1 MSPSISAG
9 TKRGR
14 PDPAAFLGLDL
25 GLLRLGESEECQD
38 RPEALGASPAF
49 ETLRIDLT
57 DGDLDRAAEPSI
69 SDTASEAARDIDLS
83 SCR

>member
-1 MSPSISAG
+1 MSPSVSAG

-25 GLLRLGESEECQD
+25 GLLRLGESQECQD
-38 RPEALGASPAF
+38 RPEALGM
-49 ETLRIDLT
+49 LRIDLT
-57 DGDLDRAAEPSI
+57 NGDLDRAAEPSI

-83 SCR
+83 CCR